1 MAPRPLTSI
10 FMAPPPPSRLTASG
24 GAIPAPQVNG
34 SGPTTPTYNSAF
46 PGLPV
51 TSLPE
56 GGISIFVPT
65 TAEPESE
72 PEPVWVPKARQGLG
86 TGAVGKSSVWDVI
99 GGAPAAAPAPSGTKT
114 PPSNS
119 RPGSRK
125 PTLRNPQNQNQRS
138 ATVGSGTTEQTEDAP
153 PRKRHVPRNPLD
165 PHRLALISNALGVS
179 MPLPARSVIET
190 KLQSRALADRGRQ
203 ASLDDAR
210 LVQNHARHASLASF
224 NSASAAH
231 LRNAPSLSVTSRRQ
245 LAASPSFVT
254 PSQPTRFLLHVYP
267 PPHMPSVHPFASRSP
282 PPGYH
287 SQFRRGT
294 LVPLHATLSGQ
305 LSAVAKEYGLPGT
318 NGMFVYLLSADF
330 EPTET
335 EDDDEY
341 AVQAQRDDRSM
352 GPRIGEEAWKMLWAA
367 LLRADREE
375 FMRPYNPNDGGDGGA
390 MGSPASGVAALMGE
404 DSPLQKTI
412 SPKSSQSSFAPKPLR
427 TVAAMNSREGF
438 KPASTPTQGQTQ
450 TPLSVSSPSSLATH
464 SRSNTS
470 SPTTL
475 STTTATTVSI
485 MPALPIVGKIEFDI
499 DMRRA
504 PWYAAFCAKAEQRR
518 LPSRVNTPIGPLAT
532 PAPAGGRS
540 TEQGAPS
547 PIVLSLPP
555 PRARSV
561 SPGLGEEA
569 GRPVSP
575 KFPIRLQLPSNPAN
589 ARGLL
594 SPRDAMMTPTSP
606 AGSSSGWPS
615 EESPETETAGMGGL
629 GLDLSPSSS
638 TVADGAVEGVVA
650 EGYAQLGE
658 DESGDA
664 MSFSFHPPSDS
675 GDDAVSRGDTSMLSA
690 NDPLGDVFPD
700 EPWNASTRAVMGIDD
715 LPPTRNEEIDD
726 ESGELPPI
734 DAEAEVRDVTRLW
747 EERNRPTLT
756 PGGEPMPVV
765 KPTGPSPVVFPRP
778 APSRQR
784 SDSLKRPPPLKL
796 AAGSSDAIAEPWTGD
811 ADKLAAEEPV
821 SRQSGDGAS
830 IVVTGE
836 DGQEDWTWRSSE
848 HVRKERL
855 DELEKALAQLSPRI
869 LEPPPDFDRPRSP
882 GLHHRILGSPR
893 RPDPHAPL
901 FMSEELSNLRASMAA
916 KGNSSPTGSA
926 SSPQASPSWP
936 AVPFAQSNSSVPR
949 SPRFPETP
957 HDLEFL
963 DIPSS
968 STPMPMS
975 SELRIRMQT
984 EQMRLDLANLPPP
997 GTAPPRPRRPQTPVA
1012 LNSPPTEDSPP
1023 VPGHQRSRFSIDST
1037 GDDIPGLPSSA
1048 PERSNSI
1055 MSVKGIRKLWRGRNS
1070 TQNLN
1075 GKNEV
1080 PPPVPSGN
1088 PQMLGYNRDS
1098 QLHQAGPA
1106 APNQPGHTRQSSQA
1120 QPAQVAAVK
1129 STVAHKR
1136 DSSNSGKDPFHFD
1149 QDSRNSARSAS
1160 PSYPSD
1166 STATGSIASAAKTKS
1181 ILKKWSSK
1189 AKRAEGEPESAPG
1202 TRPQSRQQNPLSP
1215 PRRPL
1220 NGLGGPERTARG
1232 SVSSVNTLTTSNSGA
1247 LQADMPSRPS
1257 VSSSMVSDAEPMTPR
1272 MSQFEMVSPPPGQS
1286 PS

>member
-1 MAPRPLTSI
+1 MPPRPLTSI
-10 FMAPPPPSRLTASG
+10 FMAPPPPSRPTASG
-24 GAIPAPQVNG
+24 GTIPAPPVNG

-46 PGLPV
+46 PGFPV

-65 TAEPESE
+65 TAEPDSE
-72 PEPVWVPKARQGLG
+72 PEPVWMPKARQGLG

-99 GGAPAAAPAPSGTKT
+99 GGAPAPPPAPSG
-114 PPSNS
+114 PSNS

-125 PTLRNPQNQNQRS
+125 STLRNPNPNQIQRS
-138 ATVGSGTTEQTEDAP
+138 ATIGSGTTEQTEDAP
-153 PRKRHVPRNPLD
+153 PRKRHIPRNPLD

-179 MPLPARSVIET
+179 MPLPARSVAET
-190 KLQSRALADRGRQ
+190 KVQSRALADRGRQ

-224 NSASAAH
+224 NSANAAH
-231 LRNAPSLSVTSRRQ
+231 LRNASSLSVTSRRQ
-245 LAASPSFVT
+245 LAASSSFAT

-267 PPHMPSVHPFASRSP
+267 PPHMPSNHPFASRSP

-294 LVPLHATLSGQ
+294 LVPLHASLAGQ
-305 LSAVAKEYGLPGT
+305 LSAVAKEYGLPST
-318 NGMFVYLLSADF
+318 NGIFVYLLSADF
-330 EPTET
+330 EPPET

-352 GPRIGEEAWKMLWAA
+352 GPRIGEEAWRMLWAA

-375 FMRPYNPNDGGDGGA
+375 YMRSYNPNDGGNA
-390 MGSPASGVAALMGE
+390 STMGSPASGVAALAGE

-438 KPASTPTQGQTQ
+438 RNGSTPTPGQ

-485 MPALPIVGKIEFDI
+485 MPTLPIVGKIEFDI

-532 PAPAGGRS
+532 PAPAGKGGGEQRS
-540 TEQGAPS
+540 QS
-547 PIVLSLPP
+547 SIVLSLPP

-561 SPGLGEEA
+561 SPGLGEGA
-569 GRPVSP
+569 GGPVSP

-615 EESPETETAGMGGL
+615 EDSPEVETVEMGGL

-658 DESGDA
+658 DESGDG

-675 GDDAVSRGDTSMLSA
+675 GEDALSRGDASMLST

-715 LPPTRNEEIDD
+715 LAPTRNEELDD
-726 ESGELPPI
+726 ESGELPPM
-734 DAEAEVRDVTRLW
+734 DEEVEVQNVTRLW
-747 EERNRPTLT
+747 EERNRPTLAL
-756 PGGEPMPVV
+756 GGEPMPVV
-765 KPTGPSPVVFPRP
+765 KPSGPSPVIFPRP
-778 APSRQR
+778 APRRQR

-796 AAGSSDAIAEPWTGD
+796 ATGSSGAVAELGADD
-811 ADKLAAEEPV
+811 ADKLATGELD
-821 SRQSGDGAS
+821 SRQSMGDETS

-869 LEPPPDFDRPRSP
+869 LEPPPEFDRPRSP
-882 GLHHRILGSPR
+882 GLHHRMLSNGSAR

-901 FMSEELSNLRASMAA
+901 FMSEELSNLRASMIA

-936 AVPFAQSNSSVPR
+936 AVPFIQPNSNSVPP

-957 HDLEFL
+957 RDVEFL
-963 DIPSS
+963 DIPTS

-984 EQMRLDLANLPPP
+984 EQMRLDLSNLPPP
-997 GTAPPRPRRPQTPVA
+997 SSAPPRPRRPQTPVA
-1012 LNSPPTEDSPP
+1012 LNSPPMEESPP
-1023 VPGHQRSRFSIDST
+1023 MPGHQRSRFSIDST

-1048 PERSNSI
+1048 RERSNSI
-1055 MSVKGIRKLWRGRNS
+1055 MSVKGFRKLWRGRNS

-1075 GKNEV
+1075 GKNEM

-1098 QLHQAGPA
+1098 QLPQESPA
-1106 APNQPGHTRQSSQA
+1106 TSNPPSHSRQSSQA

-1129 STVAHKR
+1129 STAHKR

-1149 QDSRNSARSAS
+1149 QESRNAARSAS
-1160 PSYPSD
+1160 PSD
-1166 STATGSIASAAKTKS
+1166 SIAAAAREREKATTKS

-1215 PRRPL
+1215 QKRPL
-1220 NGLGGPERTARG
+1220 NGLGGPAQTHTGRG

-1247 LQADMPSRPS
+1247 LQPDMPSRPS